1 MPDPQPLPDLPPAA
15 RLLLRK
21 LPFPRKTAIVDVGA
35 NPVTPAP
42 YTPLLRAGGCTVTGF
57 EPQPDAFAALQGMK
71 GPDETY
77 FPFAVGDGGRHDL
90 HIFKDGGFTSLFP
103 PYAPTYRSIARQR
116 WSQLRSVEPIDTVAL
131 DDMPDL
137 GPCDL
142 LKIDIQGGEKMVF
155 DHAVRSLAQTM
166 AVVVELRYLQL
177 YEGEPMLG
185 GVDDSLRRQGFTLH
199 KILFNKAIS
208 LPNSQRA
215 RLNRR
220 RVMDQLVD
228 GDAVY
233 IRHPGTVADWTDGQV
248 MHLALLAATVFES
261 HSLVLW
267 ALDEAVR
274 RGLCPVGLPAAYV
287 DHLPDSLLST
297 GEKERQ
303 RNDAPARNAPPAPAA
318 ETGPEPARAA
328 PKEAGAMEETAA
340 TASASATAKPGKA
353 RSAKPAVAKALPAKD
368 GGPAAPRAGK
378 GKAAR

>member
-1 MPDPQPLPDLPPAA
+1 MPEQHAHPDLSPAA
-15 RLLLRK
+15 LLLLER

-35 NPVTPAP
+35 NPINPAP

-57 EPQPDAFAALQGMK
+57 EPQADAFAALQGMK

-90 HIFKDGGFTSLFP
+90 HIYNSSGFTSFFA
-103 PYAPTYRSIARQR
+103 PYLPTHRSISRPR
-116 WSQLRSVEPIDTVAL
+116 WSQVRAVEQIDTVAL
-131 DDMPDL
+131 DAIPDL

-155 DHAVRSLAQTM
+155 DHAPRTLAQTM

-185 GVDDSLRRQGFTLH
+185 GVDTSLRQQGFTLH
-199 KILFNKAIS
+199 KILFNQTLS
-208 LPNSQRA
+208 FPHSQGA

-228 GDAVY
+228 GDGVY

-248 MHLALLAATVFES
+248 LHLALLAATVFES

-274 RGLCPVGLPAAYV
+274 RGLCPADLPAAYV
-287 DHLPDSLLST
+287 DRLPDSLLSQ
-297 GEKERQ
+297 EERD
-303 RNDAPARNAPPAPAA
+303 RRHPPRPAGTAAGPTASPLTPPDPPATAPA
-318 ETGPEPARAA
+318 
-328 PKEAGAMEETAA
+328 KV
-340 TASASATAKPGKA
+340 
-353 RSAKPAVAKALPAKD
+353 KPAGTGARPAT
-368 GGPAAPRAGK
+368 GRGK
-378 GKAAR
+378 GKAAH